1 MYRLWEVRCWRSCD
15 EWCLTLIAAWRT
27 SVSTTFTACSMT
39 LDHVDIASR
48 LLFSVVYTC
57 ETCVMEK
64 SLGERQTLRAGCSKA
79 EPNILPRRRPPSRG
93 AQNGQ
98 NLISWRWSLPSP
110 TDPVWWRSMHAIS
123 SYHGNRP
130 TKPQTHKQTYRTDY
144 NALRR

>member
-98 NLISWRWSLPSP
+98 NLISWRWSLQIQFGEDRCTQFRVIMV
-110 TDPVWWRSMHAIS
+110 TDPQS
-123 SYHGNRP
+123 
-130 TKPQTHKQTYRTDY
+130 HKHTNKHTGPITMPC
-144 NALRR
+144 AVS